1 MKNKAS
7 EKSHYRWIMLA
18 SYFLIT
24 VMVEIHWL
32 SFASISEVAQQ
43 NFHATPLQIDFLSM
57 LYMIVFIVLSIPASY
72 IIDTYGL
79 KRGLL
84 IGAWFTGIFGL
95 VKATGGN
102 NFTLLIVGQTGL
114 AIGQP
119 FILNSL
125 TKLGALWFPP
135 NERATVAGI
144 GTLAQYVGIVIALAL
159 TPFLIN
165 ENPDQGFHLSR
176 MLWIYGLL
184 TAVSAFL
191 VVILVKDEPEPS
203 KGNKALRISPKRSLK
218 FILNIRDMQFL
229 LILFFIGLG
238 IFNAVSTCIDQICD
252 SLNMEQTGI
261 VGGAMLIGGIA
272 GAIILP
278 ILSDKMEKRKPFIVL
293 CIFLM
298 LPGLAGLTYFDTFWP
313 MLFSSFFFGFF
324 IMSAGPIAF
333 QYGAEMSYPATE
345 SMVQGL
351 LLLIGQISGILF
363 VYGLNIIGVSTIML
377 IFMILNGVIILL
389 SFGLRESFKKDHSA
403 ESSPS

>member
-1 MKNKAS
+1 MKNKVT
-7 EKSHYRWIMLA
+7 KQNHYRWVMLA

-24 VMVEIHWL
+24 VMIEVHWL
-32 SFASISEVAQQ
+32 SFASISEVARQHY
-43 NFHATPLQIDFLSM
+43 NISTLQLDFLSM

-79 KRGLL
+79 KKGLL

-95 VKATGGN
+95 VKAFGGN
-102 NFTLLIVGQTGL
+102 NFALLIIGQTGL
-114 AIGQP
+114 AIAQP

-159 TPFLIN
+159 TPFLVN
-165 ENPDQGFHLSR
+165 ENPAEGFNISR

-184 TAVSAFL
+184 TALSAIL
-191 VVILVKDEPEPS
+191 IIILVKDEPEPI
-203 KGNKALRISPKRSLK
+203 KENKELRISPMRSLK
-218 FILNIRDMQFL
+218 FVFSIKDMQYL

-238 IFNAVSTCIDQICD
+238 IFNAVSTCIDQICN
-252 SLNMEQTGI
+252 SLNMEQTGFI
-261 VGGAMLIGGIA
+261 GGIMLIGGIA

-278 ILSDKMEKRKPFIVL
+278 ILSDKMEKRKPFI
-293 CIFLM
+293 IISMFLM

-313 MLFSSFFFGFF
+313 MLISSFFFGFF

-333 QYGAEMSYPATE
+333 QYGAETCYPATE

-351 LLLIGQISGILF
+351 LLLAGQISGILF
-363 VYGLNIIGVSTIML
+363 VYGLNITGVSMAML
-377 IFMILNGVIILL
+377 IFLGLNVVNIFL
-389 SFGLRESFKKDHSA
+389 SFGLKESYGKNQALGST
-403 ESSPS
+403 P